1 MFTKGGRT
9 DNVFFYDVQADGL
22 SLDDKREPVDQN
34 DLPECLQRWRARNP
48 TKDIHRT
55 TKAFFVSAQEIRDAN
70 YDLSLSR
77 YKETV
82 YEEEEFDPPQVILE
96 RMQSLND
103 NIASDLAELEEM
115 LG

>member
-1 MFTKGGRT
+1 M
-9 DNVFFYDVQADGL
+9 
-22 SLDDKREPVDQN
+22 
-34 DLPECLQRWRARNP
+34 
-48 TKDIHRT
+48 
-55 TKAFFVSAQEIRDAN
+55 SAQEIRDAN